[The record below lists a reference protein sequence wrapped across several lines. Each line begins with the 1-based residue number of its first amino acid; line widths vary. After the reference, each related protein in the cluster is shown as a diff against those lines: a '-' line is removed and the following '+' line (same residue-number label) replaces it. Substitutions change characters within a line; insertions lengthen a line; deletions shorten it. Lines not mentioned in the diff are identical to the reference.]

1 MDRGVQQLNV
11 SCSDLVQLLTITISL
26 GFCFEDPL
34 KSLPLRVIF
43 MCIGTGFLFK
53 MIAKVSADSQG
64 LQIFFLVPMTSPAVS
79 RMVELRV
86 PAVVDVL
93 RKVA

>member
-1 MDRGVQQLNV
+1 
-11 SCSDLVQLLTITISL
+11 
-26 GFCFEDPL
+26 
-34 KSLPLRVIF
+34 
-43 MCIGTGFLFK
+43 
-53 MIAKVSADSQG
+53 MIAKVSVDSDG
-64 LQIFFLVPMTSPAVS
+64 LRIFFLVPMTSPAVS